1 MDLKSIENIERYAN
15 TILIFTEDDD
25 LMMGASMLLEAM
37 KHFKS
42 YYFKEH
48 KRNPSVKFYSDKDI
62 EEMEKDGKRYC

>member
-1 MDLKSIENIERYAN
+1 MDLKSIENMERYAN
-15 TILIFTEDDD
+15 NILNFTEDED

-48 KRNPSVKFYSDKDI
+48 KRNHSVKFYSDKDI
-62 EEMEKDGKRYC
+62 EEMSNAKNKTF

>member
-1 MDLKSIENIERYAN
+1 MDLKSIENLERYAN
-15 TILIFTEDDD
+15 NILNFTEDDD
-25 LMMGASMLLEAM
+25 LMIGASMLLESM

-62 EEMEKDGKRYC
+62 EVMNNARNKIF

>member
-15 TILIFTEDDD
+15 TILNFAEDDD

-62 EEMEKDGKRYC
+62 EEMYGNK

>member
-1 MDLKSIENIERYAN
+1 MDLKSIENLECYAN
-15 TILIFTEDDD
+15 NILDFTEDED
-25 LMMGASMLLEAM
+25 LMIGASMLLESM

-62 EEMEKDGKRYC
+62 EAMYGKK

>member
-1 MDLKSIENIERYAN
+1 MVG
-15 TILIFTEDDD
+15 T
-25 LMMGASMLLEAM
+25 SMLLESM

-62 EEMEKDGKRYC
+62 EAMYGKK